1 MQWLSAPK
9 FTEMLSKVLPTLAEH
24 AAADDIDFSVLPWA
38 VSEQHTDIQR
48 ELRARMVDLPNHIG
62 VFLRDSPEAR
72 SITLSGQIAESA
84 GELLKVDHNLKEVR
98 YRIVPRVVA
107 EQNFWGRYFKACRD
121 IRRELLPDEPPE
133 PNFSDCTGSSAT
145 DASSTRIS
153 ALHAPPAAAPIA
165 AAARNTRASAVG
177 RGKSKAASSKDH
189 CCSSAS
195 APKGRTCEIGSESNQ
210 ANDSTADGS
219 ASVTTSSAPVPE
231 HRRESSHDNCE
242 VAAAQW
248 PDMTGRSIT
257 CGVGLAARAL
267 SDVARWRTPIGLAI
281 PRRYLISGSNESPP
295 EDESQCGLPAGEP
308 QSIKLATWL
317 TQGWMQPPPPLPY
330 TDSQPA
336 SGPPS
341 SRSGRITR
349 AASSAT
355 ICSEGGYSD
364 WSRLSDQFA
373 PIARE
378 LSAATA
384 TWHFVDH
391 P

>member
-9 FTEMLSKVLPTLAEH
+9 LTEILNKLLPTVAEH
-24 AAADDIDFSVLPWA
+24 ADDIDFSVLPWA
-38 VSEQHTDIQR
+38 VSEQHSDIQR

-72 SITLSGQIAESA
+72 SIKLSGQIAESA

-107 EQNFWGRYFKACRD
+107 EQKFWGRYFKACRD

-133 PNFSDCTGSSAT
+133 PNYSDCIGSRT
-145 DASSTRIS
+145 TEASSTRIS
-153 ALHAPPAAAPIA
+153 ALHAPPAAA

-177 RGKSKAASSKDH
+177 RGKSKTASSEDH
-189 CCSSAS
+189 CRSSAS
-195 APKGRTCEIGSESNQ
+195 APMGQGSSEIGWESHQ
-210 ANDSTADGS
+210 ASDFTADGS
-219 ASVTTSSAPVPE
+219 ASVKTSSALVPE
-231 HRRESSHDNCE
+231 HRRGNNHDNCE
-242 VAAAQW
+242 AAAAQW
-248 PDMTGRSIT
+248 PDMTGRGIA

-267 SDVARWRTPIGLAI
+267 SDVARWRTPIGLAF
-281 PRRYLISGSNESPP
+281 PRRYLISTSDESPQ
-295 EDESQCGLPAGEP
+295 EDESQSVVPAGEP
-308 QSIKLATWL
+308 QSIKLASWL
-317 TQGWMQPPPPLPY
+317 TQGWMQPPPPPPY
-330 TDSQPA
+330 IDSQPA